1 MFLAQL
7 QNGQEALSS
16 YRTGIDILSATLV
29 GSLMHLSYPSQ
40 LTCLLVAQSS
50 VEEEQGEQG
59 RGNAAATV
67 KTQIAKAHCAI
78 AELYLTDLW

>member
-40 LTCLLVAQSS
+40 LTCLLVSQSS
-50 VEEEQGEQG
+50 AEEEQGEQG
-59 RGNAAATV
+59 RGNAATTV

>member
-29 GSLMHLSYPSQ
+29 GSLIHLSYPSQ
-40 LTCLLVAQSS
+40 LTCLLVSQSS
-50 VEEEQGEQG
+50 AEEEQGEQG